1 MSDLERGKLLFI
13 KTTTYSYNHW
23 ERIGMGPDSFHI
35 VTTQDTTQD
44 DDYGGHYEKYFNNT
58 KWQCNKNLHSSG

>member
-1 MSDLERGKLLFI
+1 MSNLERGKLLFI

-35 VTTQDTTQD
+35 DTTQD
-44 DDYGGHYEKYFNNT
+44 NDYGGHYEKYFNNT
-58 KWQCNKNLHSSG
+58 KSQCNMNLHSSG